1 MGDAAVSV
9 GWPVFALLI
18 ESDGYL
24 PSSYRSA
31 TSLFEYGSGASV
43 SVPIPEVVVFSFFCV
58 EFYVSPAVVGG
69 LCPVGC
75 TVNNICPVDLLSTDG
90 TLEESLACTSLCPV
104 WPSLAPLSRANNL
117 PGRWPDPDNLW
128 KPNKLGKKVR

>member
-1 MGDAAVSV
+1 MGDDAVSV

-18 ESDGYL
+18 KSDGSL
-24 PSSYRSA
+24 SSSYCSA
-31 TSLFEYGSGASV
+31 TSFFEYGLGASV
-43 SVPIPEVVVFSFFCV
+43 SVPIPEVVVFSFVCV

-75 TVNNICPVDLLSTDG
+75 TVNNICPVGLLSTDD
-90 TLEESLACTSLCPV
+90 TLEESLACTSLSPV

-117 PGRWPDPDNLW
+117 LGSWPDPEIIYGNQTS
-128 KPNKLGKKVR
+128 